1 MALMEI
7 RQLKT
12 CYFTP
17 EGTVNAVDGVSLK
30 LEKRHALG
38 LVGESGCGKTTLA
51 LASMKLLPS
60 NARITG
66 GDIILDGE
74 DLAAKTDEEM
84 NQIRWKKIS
93 LVFQGAMNA
102 LNPVFKV
109 GDQIVEAIMTHDK
122 NMAKSEAAKRTREL
136 LELVGVDPSRAQDYP
151 HEFSGGMKQRAVI
164 AMALACDPDVLVADE
179 PTTALDVITQG
190 RILALI
196 RELQAKLGLSLIVI
210 THDLSLTAE
219 ICNEIAIM
227 YAAKIVEFG
236 KTSEIYGKPL
246 HPYTNALLSAFP
258 SIVGPIRKMETLPGF
273 PPDLRNPPSGCR
285 LYPRCPYAEN
295 RCKEKEPELEE
306 VTDGH
311 FVACYNWEQV
321 KQSWKKHS

>member
-17 EGTVNAVDGVSLK
+17 EGTVKAIDGVSLK
-30 LEKRHALG
+30 LEKGHALG
-38 LVGESGCGKTTLA
+38 LVGESGCGKTTVA
-51 LASMKLLPS
+51 LSSMKLLPS
-60 NARITG
+60 NARITEG
-66 GDIILDGE
+66 SIILDGE
-74 DLAAKTDEEM
+74 NLATKTDKEM

-109 GDQIVEAIMTHDK
+109 GDQIVEAIMTHNK
-122 NMAKSEAAKRTREL
+122 NMAKSEAAERTREL
-136 LELVGVDPSRAQDYP
+136 LELVGVDPSRARDYP

-164 AMALACDPDVLVADE
+164 AMALSCDPDVLVADE
-179 PTTALDVITQG
+179 PTTALDVISQG
-190 RILALI
+190 RIVALI
-196 RELQAKLGLSLIVI
+196 RDLQAKLGLSLIVI

-219 ICNEIAIM
+219 ICSEIAIM
-227 YAAKIVEFG
+227 YAGKIMEFG
-236 KTSEIYGKPL
+236 KTSEIYGEPM
-246 HPYTNALLSAFP
+246 HPYTNALLAAFP
-258 SIVGPIRKMETLPGF
+258 SILGPIRKMEPLAGF
-273 PPDLRNPPSGCR
+273 PPDLRNPPPGCR
-285 LYPRCPYAEN
+285 LFPRCRYAEH
-295 RCKEKEPELEE
+295 RCEEKEPELEE
-306 VTDGH
+306 VTAGH